1 MGVPI
6 KEEGKRTMLII
17 LLIGKAVNVFFGLK
31 TNGKYVFKPILY
43 HP

>member
-6 KEEGKRTMLII
+6 KEEGNKTMLIF
-17 LLIGKAVNVFFGLK
+17 LLIEKAVNVFFGLK
-31 TNGKYVFKPILY
+31 TNVRYVFKPIIY